1 MQLGCAGYRK
11 WFSGGIIA
19 QIGSLVNG
27 FLKLL
32 KECTVIRKALCAG
45 LPVHMEGNSGIQ
57 MFLYDNNKLILRSDV
72 AYYEHVTLHFKEDV
86 KTVKELTTGRT
97 YEVKDH
103 ELTLQLSSCVNYVL
117 SYM

>member
-1 MQLGCAGYRK
+1 
-11 WFSGGIIA
+11 
-19 QIGSLVNG
+19 
-27 FLKLL
+27 
-32 KECTVIRKALCAG
+32 
-45 LPVHMEGNSGIQ
+45 MEGNSGIQ

-86 KTVKELTTGRT
+86 KMVKELTTGRT

>member
-1 MQLGCAGYRK
+1 M
-11 WFSGGIIA
+11 II
-19 QIGSLVNG
+19 
-27 FLKLL
+27 
-32 KECTVIRKALCAG
+32 
-45 LPVHMEGNSGIQ
+45 
-57 MFLYDNNKLILRSDV
+57 YDKKKLILRSDV
-72 AYYEHVTLHFKEDV
+72 SYYEHVTLNCQEDV